1 MKWTT
6 ALSTRP
12 SLESALDEVIE
23 RTTSAL
29 QGSPDLGIFFISS
42 AFTSEFTR
50 VLPLLQERLQ
60 VRHLI
65 GCGGHGIIGN
75 PEDQGFCEVEEEP
88 AIALM
93 LGSLPGVEIQPFH
106 VLGSDLPDSDS
117 PPQTWIDLLGIQ
129 PESDPQ
135 FILLADASSAKIKE
149 LLQGL
154 DFAYASATKIGGLTS
169 GNSLF
174 GGSGL
179 FCNNQL
185 LHEGT
190 IGIALS
196 GNIILDTIVA
206 QGCRPI
212 GPSFRVTQA
221 ERHIALEV
229 EEIVEPFNE
238 DGETSHPIT
247 PLEALEDLL
256 QDLEEADRALAQ
268 QGLSVGIAST
278 EFKERLEPGDYL
290 IRDLIGVDPKV
301 GAIAIG
307 DRIRAGQRIQFHI
320 RDAQAS
326 AEDIETLIMRYQSRI
341 ATAKNSP
348 QAVLVF
354 NCLGRGEAF
363 YGEPNFDIGILQSY
377 IQSVA
382 TTGFFCSGEVGPIGG
397 STYLHGYTASIGIFR
412 SKY

>member
-1 MKWTT
+1 M
-6 ALSTRP
+6 
-12 SLESALDEVIE
+12 
-23 RTTSAL
+23 
-29 QGSPDLGIFFISS
+29 SPFSP
-42 AFTSEFTR
+42 FTSWDKIS
-50 VLPLLQERLQ
+50 P
-60 VRHLI
+60 I
-65 GCGGHGIIGN
+65 
-75 PEDQGFCEVEEEP
+75 P
-88 AIALM
+88 IA
-93 LGSLPGVEIQPFH
+93 PRKK
-106 VLGSDLPDSDS
+106 
-117 PPQTWIDLLGIQ
+117 WIDLLGIS
-129 PESDPQ
+129 PETEPH
-135 FILLADASSAKIKE
+135 FILLADASTAKIKE

-154 DFAYASATKIGGLTS
+154 DFAYATSTKIGGLTS
-169 GNSLF
+169 GSSLF

-179 FCNNQL
+179 FCNHQL

-229 EEIVEPFNE
+229 EELTNSLGDEME
-238 DGETSHPIT
+238 PIT

-256 QDLEEADRALAQ
+256 QDLEDEDRALAQ

-278 EFKERLEPGDYL
+278 EFKEKLEPGDYL

-307 DRIRAGQRIQFHI
+307 DRIRTGQRIQFHL

-326 AEDIETLIMRYQSRI
+326 AEDIETLIMRYHSRV
-341 ATAKNSP
+341 AQANNAP
-348 QAVLVF
+348 QAALVF

-363 YGEPNFDIGILQSY
+363 YGEPNYDIGILQTY
-377 IQSVA
+377 IPNIS
-382 TTGFFCSGEVGPIGG
+382 TSGFFCSGEIGPIGG
-397 STYLHGYTASIGIFR
+397 STYLHGYTASIGIFPHQDLSPAHLLTHMSQINWQIHFHR
-412 SKY
+412 LLNKKS